1 MRAASPLRYP
11 GGKWRVAPFFDQLI
25 NLNRL
30 ESVQYV
36 EPYAGGASLALSLLL
51 AGRVSEIHLNDL
63 DPAVFSFWSCVL
75 KRSRDLIQF
84 IEQVPV
90 TPEEWV
96 KQKDIYKRAASVS
109 RFTLG
114 CATFF
119 LNRTNHSGILNGG
132 MIGGKSQAGKW
143 HLDARFNRA
152 ELSARVRRIAAI
164 RSRIHLYC
172 MDALDIVKQFR
183 RSKRT
188 FIYLDPPYYY
198 AGHHLYMS
206 AYRHYDHV
214 AVRDAVLSINPPW
227 VVSYDDIPEIR
238 KLYGQWHSRKLRLL
252 HTARSAR
259 QGAEVL
265 FFADSLRIPRLSQAA
280 IE

>member
-11 GGKWRVAPFFDQLI
+11 GGKWRVAPFFDKLI

-30 ESVQYV
+30 ECFQYV

-75 KRSRDLIQF
+75 KRSRDLIEF

-90 TPEEWV
+90 TPDEWA
-96 KQKDIYKRAASVS
+96 KQKDIYMRAASVS
-109 RFTLG
+109 TFALG

-132 MIGGKSQAGKW
+132 MIGGKSQTGTW

-152 ELSARVRRIAAI
+152 ELSARVRRIASI

-172 MDALDIVKQFR
+172 LDALDIVKQFR

-188 FIYLDPPYYY
+188 LIYLDPPYYC
-198 AGHHLYMS
+198 AGHHLYMN
-206 AYRHYDHV
+206 AYGHDDHV
-214 AVRDAVLSINPPW
+214 AVRDAVLHIDAPW

-238 KLYGQWHSRKLRLL
+238 RLYRPMHSRKLRLL
-252 HTARSAR
+252 HTARSA
-259 QGAEVL
+259 QPGAEVL
-265 FFADSLRIPRLSQAA
+265 FFADGLRIPRLSPTA
-280 IE
+280 I